1 MSPDD
6 LINKFREGVKNI
18 AALSLETGIT
28 TEVAVPYQVITAF
41 KNLASIGLEINYS
54 FKQLKNA
61 QSGSSTTSSANTG
74 SAPAQSKTAAKQ
86 EAPKEEAPK
95 EEEEDVDMGGLFD

>member
-1 MSPDD
+1 MSPED

-18 AALSLETGIT
+18 AAVSLETGIT
-28 TEVAVPYQVITAF
+28 TEVAVPYNVITAF

-61 QSGSSTTSSANTG
+61 QSGSSSSSANTG
-74 SAPAQSKTAAKQ
+74 SAPTQSKTAAKQ